1 MADDQRVLAQVD
13 PRSETFQ
20 WLFLLSFNW
29 SLLRPFVKRMFKRM
43 RARSADPVYSDPL
56 NFNVNLDQSFDD
68 LLFRTRFIEA
78 AASLAQ
84 QLDISVENLGLLFDR
99 VLSTGTKGR
108 KPLESKEAYE
118 EKMDDWESDYGRS
131 VHGISLQMNGK
142 EGVVLFLVRK
152 IERAKPFYHL
162 LDESEHAKAVSTDTV
177 ESYQARGYRM
187 AESRFFAKAFA
198 ERVGVQAP
206 EMEVFLSACKTFARR
221 GAKANVQRGGIYVS
235 VFGLRPGGRGRDDD
249 LEVLVYNF
257 AHHLI
262 PSFRLPEI
270 DQLMTGTMTK
280 WVKSQGGK
288 TLGEVLAA
296 VNAWIHLADEE
307 IAPEQKID
315 HLFVD
320 FMAALSV
327 SLEGLINSLRVWP
340 TLQHDARLSTDIVHL
355 PGPTDDD
362 LPIQTILFGIV
373 LPLPDNN
380 IPPAYSS
387 PSGEGE
393 GTIMPEIELKDMART
408 DRPPHPFIY
417 TPFSLFA
424 KAHSQIHRGPRWR
437 AHARATTSE
446 LQRLYP
452 PMQESTADYA
462 AEDKEVLHSNGP
474 DPINRI
480 QRIWSRNMPGS
491 GTRED
496 TSELGQGHG
505 DSPKSMFSRN
515 TNRSNDVEK
524 GLVRINDSLSLLRL
538 PEDTKSKRPSTADKV
553 RAVVDGVISMG
564 GKDREDDADGPPLK
578 GNYSHEFAWVRDVH
592 DG

>member
-1 MADDQRVLAQVD
+1 LAQVD

-29 SLLRPFVKRMFKRM
+29 GLLRPFVRRMFKRM
-43 RARSADPVYSDPL
+43 RARTADPVYSDPL
-56 NFNVNLDQSFDD
+56 DFNVNLDQSFDD

-84 QLDISVENLGLLFDR
+84 QLDIAVESLGLLFDR

-108 KPLESKEAYE
+108 KPLETKEVYE
-118 EKMDDWESDYGRS
+118 EKLNEWESDYGKS
-131 VHGISLQMNGK
+131 VHGISLKLQGK

-152 IERAKPFYHL
+152 ISSAKPFYHL
-162 LDESEHAKAVSTDTV
+162 LDEREHDKMTTTDTV
-177 ESYQARGYRM
+177 ENYQAKGYRM

-198 ERVGVQAP
+198 DRVGVEAP

-235 VFGLRPGGRGRDDD
+235 VFGLRPGGRGQEED

-262 PSFRLPEI
+262 PSFRLPEL
-270 DQLMTGTMTK
+270 DQLMTPTMVK
-280 WVKSQGGK
+280 WVKSQAGK
-288 TLGEVLAA
+288 TLREVLNN
-296 VNAWIHLADEE
+296 VNAWIHLADED

-327 SLEGLINSLRVWP
+327 SLEGLISSLRVWP
-340 TLQHDARLSTDIVHL
+340 TLSADARMFAEIVHL
-355 PGPTDDD
+355 PGPTDHD
-362 LPIQTILFGIV
+362 LPIQTIVFGIV
-373 LPLPDNN
+373 LPMPDNN
-380 IPPAYSS
+380 VPPSYSQ
-387 PSGEGE
+387 PSE
-393 GTIMPEIELKDMART
+393 GTIMPEIELKDMVRT

-417 TPFSLFA
+417 TPFSLFV

-437 AHARATTSE
+437 AHARLATAE
-446 LQRLYP
+446 LSRLYP
-452 PMQESTADYA
+452 PLSESPADPPG
-462 AEDKEVLHSNGP
+462 ENKGVNPSTRLESKLSL
-474 DPINRI
+474 NRI
-480 QRIWSRNMPGS
+480 WNQGAGPSS
-491 GTRED
+491 GPNRDVEV
-496 TSELGQGHG
+496 SNHH
-505 DSPKSMFSRN
+505 DSPVSMFSRK
-515 TNRSNDVEK
+515 TAQSSQHDLEK
-524 GLVRINDSLSLLRL
+524 GMVRINDSLSLLRI
-538 PEDTKSKRPSTADKV
+538 PDDANKSKKSSTSDRVRELVETVYRP
-553 RAVVDGVISMG
+553 
-564 GKDREDDADGPPLK
+564 GKDNGKLDEREGEPLK

>member
-1 MADDQRVLAQVD
+1 
-13 PRSETFQ
+13 
-20 WLFLLSFNW
+20 
-29 SLLRPFVKRMFKRM
+29 M

-84 QLDISVENLGLLFDR
+84 QLDIAVENLGLLFDR

-118 EKMDDWESDYGRS
+118 EKLDDWESDYGRS
-131 VHGISLQMNGK
+131 VHGITMQLTGK

-152 IERAKPFYHL
+152 IDKAKPFYHL
-162 LDESEHAKAVSTDTV
+162 QDEREQGKSSSNDTV
-177 ESYQARGYRM
+177 DHYQARGYRM

-198 ERVGVQAP
+198 DRLGVEAP

-221 GAKANVQRGGIYVS
+221 GAKVNVQRGGIYVS
-235 VFGLRPGGRGRDDD
+235 VFGLRPGGRGREED

-262 PSFRLPEI
+262 PSFRLPEL
-270 DQLMTGTMTK
+270 DQLMTPTMLK
-280 WVKSQGGK
+280 WIKSQAGK
-288 TLGEVLAA
+288 SLREVLTA
-296 VNAWIHLADEE
+296 VNAWIHLADED

-327 SLEGLINSLRVWP
+327 SLEGLIASLRVWP
-340 TLQHDARLSTDIVHL
+340 TLSADARLFAEIVHL
-355 PGPTDDD
+355 PGPTDQD
-362 LPIQTILFGIV
+362 LPIQTIVFGIV
-373 LPLPDNN
+373 LPMPDNN
-380 IPPAYSS
+380 VPPAYAQQS
-387 PSGEGE
+387 E
-393 GTIMPEIELKDMART
+393 GTIMPEIEMKDMART

-437 AHARATTSE
+437 AHARLTTAE
-446 LQRLYP
+446 LSRLYP
-452 PMQESTADYA
+452 PLSESPADHA
-462 AEDKEVLHSNGP
+462 NEDKQVASSTGTESMGR
-474 DPINRI
+474 INRI
-480 QRIWSRNMPGS
+480 WSKGIGS
-491 GTRED
+491 GSAPDID
-496 TSELGQGHG
+496 TEMLH
-505 DSPKSMFSRN
+505 DSPKSMFSRK
-515 TNRSNDVEK
+515 TTQSTNDVEK
-524 GLVRINDSLSLLRL
+524 GIVRISDSLSLLRI
-538 PEDTKSKRPSTADKV
+538 PDAGNKSKRPSTSNRV
-553 RAVVDGVISMG
+553 REIVEGIYKP
-564 GKDREDDADGPPLK
+564 GKDNGKLEEPEVEPLK

>member
-1 MADDQRVLAQVD
+1 MQ
-13 PRSETFQ
+13 
-20 WLFLLSFNW
+20 
-29 SLLRPFVKRMFKRM
+29 
-43 RARSADPVYSDPL
+43 ARSSDPVYSDPL

-84 QLDISVENLGLLFDR
+84 QLDISVEGLGLLFDR
-99 VLSTGTKGR
+99 VLSTGTKGK
-108 KPLESKEAYE
+108 KPLEVKEVYE
-118 EKMDDWESDYGRS
+118 EKLDEWESDYGRS
-131 VHGISLQMNGK
+131 VHGISLKLDGK

-152 IERAKPFYHL
+152 IEKVKPFYHL

-198 ERVGVQAP
+198 QRVGVEAP

-235 VFGLRPGGRGRDDD
+235 VFGLRPGGRGRHDD

-270 DQLMTGTMTK
+270 DQLMTETMIK
-280 WVKSQGGK
+280 WIKSQGGK

-296 VNAWIHLADEE
+296 VNTWIHLADEE

-315 HLFVD
+315 SMFVD

-340 TLQHDARLSTDIVHL
+340 TLPHDARLSTDIVHL
-355 PGPTDDD
+355 PGPSDHDV
-362 LPIQTILFGIV
+362 PIQTILFGVV
-373 LPLPDNN
+373 LPVPDMN

-387 PSGEGE
+387 PSGVGE
-393 GTIMPEIELKDMART
+393 GTIMPEIELKDMVRT

-452 PMQESTADYA
+452 PMQESAADFA
-462 AEDKEVLHSNGP
+462 RSDRETRSTSGSEPL
-474 DPINRI
+474 NRV
-480 QRIWSRNMPGS
+480 QKIWSRGQPGPTDNS
-491 GTRED
+491 SEED
-496 TSELGQGHG
+496 HG
-505 DSPKSMFSRN
+505 GSPKSIFSRN
-515 TNRSNDVEK
+515 TNRSTDVEQ
-524 GLVRINDSLSLLRL
+524 GLARIEE
-538 PEDTKSKRPSTADKV
+538 PKVKRPNTADKV
-553 RAVVDGVISMG
+553 KFRVDGLMHS
-564 GKDREDDADGPPLK
+564 GKDKDEDDEQDGSTLK
-578 GNYSHEFAWVRDVH
+578 GNLSHEFAWVRDVH